1 MSAGSSTVPNKAI
14 TIAGTTVQPG
24 EKTTISL
31 PLPDLYTSSNIDM
44 SVHVIN
50 GLKAGSCVFVSAAL
64 HGNEINGVEIIHRL
78 LKSDQITY
86 LRGTLIVIPVVN
98 VYGFIAQSRYL
109 PDRRDLNRSF
119 PGSKKGSMAARL
131 ANLFMKEIVEKCTH
145 GIDLHTGAIGRT
157 NLPHIRAELA
167 QGEEIK
173 RMACVF
179 GAPVV
184 MNTKTLLKGSLREAA
199 SRHNIPMLLYEA
211 GEALR
216 FNEVSIKVGL
226 SGVINVLQYLDML
239 DTEGGS
245 HCDIDKRPLLAIDS
259 NWVRAPQ
266 SGILRAVAEI
276 GTHVEE
282 GEVIGIVSDPF
293 GENEEKVLSTACGIV
308 IGRTKLPLVYEGEAL
323 FHVAHFH
330 EPSGVVEA
338 IEALHTKHGSS

>member
-1 MSAGSSTVPNKAI
+1 MSNSIIIGEIEIK
-14 TIAGTTVQPG
+14 PG
-24 EKTTISL
+24 EKKTINL

-44 SVHVIN
+44 PVHIIN
-50 GLKAGSCVFVSAAL
+50 GREAGPTVFISAAM

-78 LKSDQITY
+78 IKSNEMKNLK
-86 LRGTLIVIPVVN
+86 GTLIAVPVVN

-119 PGSKKGSMAARL
+119 PGSGKGSMASRL
-131 ANLFMKEIVEKCTH
+131 AHLFMHEIVRKCTH

-157 NLPHIRAELA
+157 NLPQIRAQLDL
-167 QGEEIK
+167 GMEIK
-173 RMACVF
+173 KMACAF

-184 MNTKTLLKGSLREAA
+184 MDSKKLLDGSLRKAA
-199 SRHNIPMLLYEA
+199 SKHNIPILLYEA

-216 FNEVSIKVGL
+216 FDEMSIKIGV
-226 SGVINVLQYLDML
+226 SGVINVLQFLGML
-239 DTEGGS
+239 TSEGS
-245 HCDIDKRPLLAIDS
+245 HCDISKKPLLATSS

-266 SGILRAVAEI
+266 SGILRAVAEV

-293 GENEEKVLSTACGIV
+293 GENEEQVLATACGII

-323 FHVAHFH
+323 FHIAHFH
-330 EPSGVVEA
+330 EPSGVIKA
-338 IEALHTKHGSS
+338 LEALRNKHR